1 MKKIIA
7 AACLLGSSVALSACG
22 NTGMGYVDTQP
33 PYTEERTA
41 GYRAP
46 QTVDVNVE
54 VEKEPV
60 RTATP
65 VFETRVLK

>member
-7 AACLLGSSVALSACG
+7 VICLVGASVALSACG

-33 PYTEERTA
+33 PYTQERTA
-41 GYRAP
+41 SYDEPVAAP
-46 QTVDVNVE
+46 TPA
-54 VEKEPV
+54 PV